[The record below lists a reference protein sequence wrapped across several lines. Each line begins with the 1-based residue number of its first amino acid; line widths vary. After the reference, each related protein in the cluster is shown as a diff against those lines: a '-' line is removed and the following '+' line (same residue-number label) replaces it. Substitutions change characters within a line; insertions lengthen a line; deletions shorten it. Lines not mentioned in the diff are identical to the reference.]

1 MALNLSAS
9 SSFKGELEVRKVL
22 KYKSYLTDNTLC
34 FLRKPSRRAYRDI
47 NVVYFKNHP
56 EHTNTNTLCGQN
68 EEFIMSSLTVQTR
81 NIELYSVNDDNRTI
95 DSVCLPIV

>member
-1 MALNLSAS
+1 MALNLTAS
-9 SSFKGELEVRKVL
+9 NSFKGELEVRKVL

-56 EHTNTNTLCGQN
+56 EHTNTLCGQN
-68 EEFIMSSLTVQTR
+68 KEFIMPSLPLQTR
-81 NIELYSVNDDNRTI
+81 NIKLYSVNDDITTI
-95 DSVCLPIV
+95 DSVFLPIV